1 MQSENTWTQ
10 GLWVKLSDAAYSYKI
25 FICESCDF
33 TWKQKNKLKHH
44 VLVKHEGHRYLC
56 DSCDICAKVFDYKV
70 SLKRH
75 METMHSKQE
84 DCVICEICSKTIKAK
99 HFLQCHVREV
109 HSNQLYSC
117 EFCGKTF
124 GSKWYLKR
132 HAELHTSVETYAC
145 KLCGKTFDNCR
156 PGEYCQET
164 EE

>member
-1 MQSENTWTQ
+1 
-10 GLWVKLSDAAYSYKI
+10 
-25 FICESCDF
+25 
-33 TWKQKNKLKHH
+33 
-44 VLVKHEGHRYLC
+44 
-56 DSCDICAKVFDYKV
+56 
-70 SLKRH
+70 
-75 METMHSKQE
+75 MHSKQE

-132 HAELHTSVETYAC
+132 HAELHTFVVAYAC
-145 KLCGKTFDNCR
+145 KLCGKPFDNPSLLKRHMGVQIGCPAG
-156 PGEYCQET
+156 PGVLR